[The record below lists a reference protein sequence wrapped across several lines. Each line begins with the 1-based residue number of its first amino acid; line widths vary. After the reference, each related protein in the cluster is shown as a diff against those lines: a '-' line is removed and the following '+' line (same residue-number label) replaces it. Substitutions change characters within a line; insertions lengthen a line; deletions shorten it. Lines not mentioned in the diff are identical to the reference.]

1 MPIYKCEKCGKV
13 HRTEDAECVREVQ
26 PESKPCGI
34 SADGAGS
41 LSCASDANTGN
52 EVNRLKVTRI
62 SRGMTQKQL
71 ADALGL
77 KYPEPYS
84 QDELHDAYSLLRDL
98 ERRCRNAEKLL
109 DECNLILAANGLY
122 PSTQKRVS
130 AHLAAAAQED
140 GK

>member
-1 MPIYKCEKCGKV
+1 MDEIKV
-13 HRTEDAECVREVQ
+13 ETVNATPLASVQ
-26 PESKPCGI
+26 E
-34 SADGAGS
+34 
-41 LSCASDANTGN
+41 
-52 EVNRLKVTRI
+52 
-62 SRGMTQKQL
+62 QL

-77 KYPEPYS
+77 KYP
-84 QDELHDAYSLLRDL
+84 RDL

-122 PSTQKRVS
+122 PITQKRVS

>member
-13 HRTEDAECVREVQ
+13 HRTEDDVCCQSDQLA
-26 PESKPCGI
+26 ESKPGGV
-34 SADGAGS
+34 SANGDGS
-41 LSCASDANTGN
+41 LSCAPQATTGN

-77 KYPEPYS
+77 KYP
-84 QDELHDAYSLLRDL
+84 RDL

-109 DECNLILAANGLY
+109 DECRSIMAANGLY
-122 PSTQKRVS
+122 PITQKRVS

>member
-1 MPIYKCEKCGKV
+1 MDEIKTVQGV
-13 HRTEDAECVREVQ
+13 VRRLELLEARVRDLEAAASC
-26 PESKPCGI
+26 PTGSK
-34 SADGAGS
+34 
-41 LSCASDANTGN
+41 
-52 EVNRLKVTRI
+52 VNRLKVTRI

-109 DECNLILAANGLY
+109 DECRSIMAANGLY
-122 PSTQKRVS
+122 PITQKRVS

>member
-1 MPIYKCEKCGKV
+1 M
-13 HRTEDAECVREVQ
+13 TT
-26 PESKPCGI
+26 SKTNPQV
-34 SADGAGS
+34 ADG
-41 LSCASDANTGN
+41 
-52 EVNRLKVTRI
+52 I

-77 KYPEPYS
+77 KYP
-84 QDELHDAYSLLRDL
+84 RDL

-109 DECNLILAANGLY
+109 DECRSIMAANGLY